1 MGRYPAM
8 KFRVSSNDFFR
19 RTAIIVEVNDISLNK
34 KRNLGRGLPADYWDF
49 ILGDVQQEENHV
61 NRKVLSPVQVILLHS
76 CCTFVSLS
84 FGTMNLHYIKIHS
97 LLEGYWYVC
106 SLII

>member
-19 RTAIIVEVNDISLNK
+19 RTAIIVEVNDASLNK

-49 ILGDVQQEENHV
+49 ILGDAQPEENHV
-61 NRKVLSPVQVILLHS
+61 NRRVLSPVQVALP
-76 CCTFVSLS
+76 TFTHL
-84 FGTMNLHYIKIHS
+84 
-97 LLEGYWYVC
+97 
-106 SLII
+106 